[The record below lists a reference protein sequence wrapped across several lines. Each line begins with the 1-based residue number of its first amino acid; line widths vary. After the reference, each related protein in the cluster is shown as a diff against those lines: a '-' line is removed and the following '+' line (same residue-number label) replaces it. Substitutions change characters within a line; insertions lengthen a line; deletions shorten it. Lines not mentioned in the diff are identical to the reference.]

1 MERGL
6 GENLF
11 YKKGFHQNCK
21 LCKAKRATQKQV
33 LRKQNEPDQQKTD
46 SRRGLLKSAWGGA
59 LFLGI
64 LRILRI
70 LSIYRCAA
78 VILRW
83 FGFLNSMPL
92 RVGVPYTTQP
102 SALNGYGRD
111 VVCTDK
117 YGVVQSCTESLL
129 GTLFGWARLFSA
141 TKPLLRRALENSADC
156 SFFFAFSL
164 KFSGFR
170 VIFLV

>member
-1 MERGL
+1 M

-21 LCKAKRATQKQV
+21 LCKAKRATRKQV

-70 LSIYRCAA
+70 LGIYRCAA
-78 VILRW
+78 IILRW
-83 FGFLNSMPL
+83 FVFGLNTAM
-92 RVGVPYTTQP
+92 VCVPYTCS
-102 SALNGYGRD
+102 SANKSVQYTNTPYHLSVPIRTTLYNHTAYHTHRQLQQKKGKLCCEFPFFCFLRFADQRGSNGPGSE
-111 VVCTDK
+111 V
-117 YGVVQSCTESLL
+117 
-129 GTLFGWARLFSA
+129 SA
-141 TKPLLRRALENSADC
+141 IRSI
-156 SFFFAFSL
+156 SL
-164 KFSGFR
+164 KP
-170 VIFLV
+170 